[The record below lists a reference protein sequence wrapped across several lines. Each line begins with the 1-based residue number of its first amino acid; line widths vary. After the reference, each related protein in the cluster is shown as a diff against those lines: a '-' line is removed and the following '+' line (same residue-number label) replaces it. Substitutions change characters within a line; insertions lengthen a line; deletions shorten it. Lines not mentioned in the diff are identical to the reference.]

1 MNSDNTLQLIAKQL
15 EINTSSVSKSLNRY
29 YERLVSKRGF
39 DSEDLQN
46 YLTKEYR
53 TYLFVIA
60 LYGFVFLSILFNY
73 ANHSGDIVSEAG
85 KSFGSKISVLEQMH
99 SSMSMLLYIYS
110 IFLFSAVW
118 MIHRVIN
125 ISKLLIVTRNNA
137 VLTKLI
143 EDIER

>member
-1 MNSDNTLQLIAKQL
+1 MKSDTALQLIAKQL
-15 EINTSSVSKSLNRY
+15 ETNTSSVSKSLNRY
-29 YERLVSKRGF
+29 YERLASKRGYNSEAL
-39 DSEDLQN
+39 DSF
-46 YLTKEYR
+46 LTKEFR
-53 TYLFVIA
+53 TYVFVIS
-60 LYGFVFLSILFNY
+60 LYGIVYLFILFNY
-73 ANHSGDIVSEAG
+73 FSHSGDLLASAD
-85 KSFGSKISVLEQMH
+85 KSFGSKISVLEKLH

-125 ISKLLIVTRNNA
+125 ISKLLIVIRNNA

>member
-1 MNSDNTLQLIAKQL
+1 MKSDTALQLIAKQL
-15 EINTSSVSKSLNRY
+15 ETNTSSVSKSLNRY
-29 YERLVSKRGF
+29 YERLASKRGYNSEAL
-39 DSEDLQN
+39 DSF
-46 YLTKEYR
+46 LTKEFR
-53 TYLFVIA
+53 TYVLVIS
-60 LYGFVFLSILFNY
+60 LYGIVFLFILFNY
-73 ANHSGDIVSEAG
+73 FSHSGDLLASAD
-85 KSFGSKISVLEQMH
+85 KSFGSKISVLEKLH